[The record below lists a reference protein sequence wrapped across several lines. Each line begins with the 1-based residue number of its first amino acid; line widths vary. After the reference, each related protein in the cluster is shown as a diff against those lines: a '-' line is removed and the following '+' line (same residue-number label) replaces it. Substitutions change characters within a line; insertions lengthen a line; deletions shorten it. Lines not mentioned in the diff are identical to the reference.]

1 MALKIDVVLSVG
13 EVEFAEGEFRLDF
26 SGRLAIVVD
35 VLRATTTI
43 TTALA
48 NNAHLV
54 IPARDIAQAFEL
66 FAQYPQALL
75 CGERNGLI
83 VDGFHLG
90 NSPRDYTAERI
101 SGHTLIFS
109 TTNGTRALNLAKGAK
124 LLLLACFNNV
134 SAVAQKALGN
144 LRNIPEEEIIMLC
157 SGKLGRFCIEDAV
170 CCGCLTANLVAC
182 CKQISKDIEL
192 TEGAKTAVELYNM
205 HKNDLLSLLISC
217 QHGHYLTTLGLLP
230 DLEYASKVNS
240 ISTVPVFF
248 NGNISLL

>member
-1 MALKIDVVLSVG
+1 MTVKIDVVLSVG

-26 SGRLAIVVD
+26 SGRLAMVVD

-48 NNAHLV
+48 NGARLV
-54 IPARDIAQAFEL
+54 IPAKDIAQAFEL
-66 FAQYPQALL
+66 FAQDPQALL

-90 NSPRDYTAERI
+90 NSPLDYTAKRI
-101 SGHTLIFS
+101 SGRTLIFS

-124 LLLLACFNNV
+124 LVLLACFNNI
-134 SAVAQKALGN
+134 SAVVQKTLGN
-144 LRNIPEEEIIMLC
+144 LASIPEKEIIMLC

-182 CKQISKDIEL
+182 CKQTSRDIEL
-192 TEGAKTAVELYNM
+192 TEGAKTALELYNL
-205 HKNDLLSLLISC
+205 HKTDLLSLLTTS
-217 QHGHYLTTLGLLP
+217 QHGRYLTTLGLLP
-230 DLEYASKVNS
+230 DLEYASKVDS
-240 ISTVPVFF
+240 ISNVPVFF